1 MNKVDPSVEAF
12 LQRINATHAR
22 VEKIIINTEAAL
34 KSARQYVYK
43 RR

>member
-12 LQRINATHAR
+12 LQRMSASQAR
-22 VEKIIINTEAAL
+22 VEKIIINTEATL
-34 KSARQYVYK
+34 KAARQYVYK